1 MLHMVLLYPSTL
13 SLVWFISNLTLY
25 FQSISSFLNEPSIP
39 KMSAWSFGFPGLS
52 FSSVLY
58 LASTKVLWRE
68 ITKVEKSQSQKSWKS
83 KHKRLEKGVLEK
95 SYTWQSLTNI
105 VRRNQK
111 SCQTTFKDIL
121 WIDYKCLAILFVSN
135 KLKGFTCSEPSASL
149 SGVQPDERQQ

>member
-1 MLHMVLLYPSTL
+1 MSLRFQKCRRDPSV
-13 SLVWFISNLTLY
+13 SLVSAFP
-25 FQSISSFLNEPSIP
+25 QSCTWE
-39 KMSAWSFGFPGLS
+39 AQ
-52 FSSVLY
+52 
-58 LASTKVLWRE
+58 
-68 ITKVEKSQSQKSWKS
+68 KSCEGQSQKSWKS

-149 SGVQPDERQQ
+149 SGLQPDKRKQLITWRYLLCTRVSAVASFSHSKTTWFSV